1 MWEKPRILM
10 AWGAVHAV
18 DLQALI
24 DELEQGADEAAIEI
38 AAVTL
43 ADPSVSPDALAE
55 LVQHALPAVRRA
67 ATLALGQRKG
77 SRALELLRA
86 RLGDSHAPVRAAAA
100 QALGG
105 LGDPAALPDVLGLL
119 ADRMAAVRVAAA
131 RAVGA
136 FACEQALDALERTLQ
151 REASLEVKLAAS
163 ASLYALGAEEPGLAL
178 RALGSLARLVGRE
191 SDAELVHAAAH
202 AAAGLAAGLDH
213 ATLVEVFRGVPVSGR
228 APLSR
233 ALEEVEA
240 SSPALQRLIVELQAL
255 PPDDETLSRFGS
267 NLSLRALD
275 SPKCYGRDEE
285 VFTALRHLGRSGPRA
300 IVLVG
305 PAGVGKSAVVHALAR
320 QLQAEETLVPR
331 VVHEVTTG
339 EVLSGTRYL
348 GEWQTRLKELQ
359 EALSA
364 PRRAVWYLPD
374 LNRLVDA
381 GTTAHSDESFATM
394 LRPALERG
402 ELALVGESTPEAFRH
417 GLDRFPGFR
426 KLFFKLELEEPDVG
440 ETLEILEAVAR
451 DLVAAHAQRGL
462 ALEAPRAALE
472 LAVELADDYISGL
485 ARPGCAISLVR
496 EALNDLAEEPRDGD
510 GPRVLDGSRLLAT
523 ISRQSGVPVALLD
536 DAVQLDLREV
546 RTFFDERVLGQEDAV
561 EAMVDLIGRIKAGL
575 TDPARPLGVF
585 FFVGPTG
592 VGKTE
597 MAKTVA
603 EYIFGSPERLVRID
617 LGEFKEPDAHRRLV
631 GDPLA
636 VEPSMRSGLLTA
648 PVRERPFSVVLLD
661 EVEKAHRNVF
671 DLLLPLMAEGRLTDE
686 RGRVTDFRHT
696 IVIMTSNLGSDLRED
711 NALGFAATQAHDKI
725 QRVMEEV
732 FRPEFLNRIGKT
744 ILFSPLSVEVM
755 RRLTRREVRRVLS
768 RRGIRR
774 RKVIVELD
782 DSLVGALVREGF
794 SARYGARPLKRR
806 VEEVVLNPLARA
818 LLKIRPEGPQA
829 IVRLGVTQGRPAW
842 ELILERKDDPEDDD
856 ALAVSRPT
864 ARLRDLQGRRVSL
877 DDVREQVE
885 ELHLRVAAMRASIEE
900 RDLRGRKSELLT
912 QSTAP
917 DLWDDPARASRV
929 LSEIHQLEVQLDVP
943 RRLGKRLTSLDG
955 LLEKA
960 ERRSQETAL
969 LNDLFVRLDEVS
981 RDVEFSDYALRCSSA
996 HERGDAYLLL
1006 RRVGTTDFPKDSIA
1020 LMVQMYR
1027 RYWRAKGQRARVV
1040 YEGVS
1045 HKGVLREAAIF
1056 LEGTCAY
1063 GLFRGEHGLHQWVH
1077 RSGENHRQKEVCFVR
1092 VTPLYPAAEPLR
1104 ASEVTQ
1110 EIRPLRDEAGVLL
1123 KRPRAHVVLTHT
1135 PTSVALEGHT
1145 DGSEEAK
1152 EWARSLLAARVA
1164 RAHDHLE
1171 ALDPGVIRRYV
1182 SGRTSVAREFATNLK
1197 LPLERVLE
1205 GELDD
1210 FILPRVYRGQAGE
1223 LPGSG

>member
-1 MWEKPRILM
+1 MD
-10 AWGAVHAV
+10 V
-18 DLQALI
+18 QALI
-24 DELEQGADEAAIEI
+24 DELEQGADDAAIEI
-38 AAVTL
+38 AAATL
-43 ADPSVSPDALAE
+43 AERTVGPATVAGLLE
-55 LVQHALPAVRRA
+55 HAVPAVRRA
-67 ATLALGQRKG
+67 ATLALGQRRDSG
-77 SRALELLRA
+77 ALELLRA
-86 RLGDSHAPVRAAAA
+86 QLGDSHAPVRAAAVQALASLGDA
-100 QALGG
+100 QALE
-105 LGDPAALPDVLGLL
+105 DVLGLL
-119 ADRMAAVRVAAA
+119 NDRMAAVRLAAAQAA
-131 RAVGA
+131 RAFPSAAGI
-136 FACEQALDALERTLQ
+136 EALERTLA
-151 REASLEVKLAAS
+151 RESSLDVKVAAGSSVAAVGEASPELGL
-163 ASLYALGAEEPGLAL
+163 LALGC
-178 RALGSLARLVGRE
+178 LARLVGRE
-191 SDAELVHAAAH
+191 REAELVHPTAQAVAALAQ
-202 AAAGLAAGLDH
+202 GLPHG
-213 ATLVEVFRGVPVSGR
+213 TLVEVLRSVPISGR
-228 APLSR
+228 AALAEALSALEGLSR
-233 ALEEVEA
+233 
-240 SSPALQRLIVELQAL
+240 PLQRVTRELQAL
-255 PPDDETLSRFGS
+255 PPDEELLARFGS
-267 NLSLRALD
+267 NLTRRALD
-275 SPKCYGRDEE
+275 LPRCYGRDEE
-285 VFTALRHLGRSGPRA
+285 VFSVLRQLDRAGPRA
-300 IVLVG
+300 VVLVG
-305 PAGVGKSAVVHALAR
+305 PAGVGKSAIVHALAR
-320 QLQAEETLVPR
+320 QLAAEATLVPR

-359 EALSA
+359 GALSA
-364 PRRAVWYLPD
+364 PHRAVWYLPD

-394 LRPALERG
+394 LRPAIERG
-402 ELALVGESTPEAFRH
+402 ELAIVGESTPEAFRH

-426 KLFFKLELEEPDVG
+426 KLFWKLELQEPDAQ
-440 ETLEILEAVAR
+440 ETLEILEAVTQ
-451 DLVAAHAQRGL
+451 DLLAEHRRRGVE
-462 ALEAPRAALE
+462 LEAPRAALE

-496 EALNDLAEEPRDGD
+496 EALGDLAEDEQQAGR
-510 GPRVLDGSRLLAT
+510 RVLDGSRLLHT

-536 DAVQLDLREV
+536 DSVQLDLREV
-546 RTFFDERVLGQEDAV
+546 HTFFDERVLGQAEVV

-636 VEPSMRSGLLTA
+636 AEPSMRSGLLTA

-711 NALGFAATQAHDKI
+711 NAIGFGFTPAHDKI

-774 RKVIVELD
+774 RSVIVELD
-782 DSLVGALVREGF
+782 DSLVGALVRDGF

-818 LLKIRPEGPQA
+818 LLKTRADGPQT
-829 IVRLGVTQGRPAW
+829 IVRLGVQQGRPAW
-842 ELILERKDDPEDDD
+842 ELILERKDDPDDDD

-864 ARLRDLQGRRVSL
+864 ARLKDPQGRRVSL
-877 DDVREQVE
+877 EDLREQIE
-885 ELHLRVAAMRASIEE
+885 QLHERVAAMETSIHE
-900 RDLRGRKSELLT
+900 RDLRGRKSELLAA
-912 QSTAP
+912 STAP
-917 DLWDDPARASRV
+917 DLWDDPARAGRI
-929 LSEIHQLEVQLDVP
+929 LSEIHQLEVQLEVP
-943 RRLGKRLTSLDG
+943 RRLAKRMTSLDG
-955 LLEKA
+955 LLERV

-969 LNDLFVRLDEVS
+969 LHDLLVRLDDVS
-981 RDVEFSDYALRCSSA
+981 RDVEFSDYALRCSSP

-1006 RRVGTTDFPKDSIA
+1006 RLVGSSEFPKDAIA
-1020 LMVQMYR
+1020 LMAQMYR
-1027 RYWRAKGQRARVV
+1027 RYWRSKGQRARVV

-1045 HKGVLREAAIF
+1045 HQGVLREAAIL

-1077 RSGENHRQKEVCFVR
+1077 RSGENQRQKEVCFVR

-1104 ASEVTQ
+1104 TSEVTQ
-1110 EIRPLRDEAGVLL
+1110 EVRALRDAEGVLL
-1123 KRPRAHVVLTHT
+1123 KRPRAHLVLTHT

-1152 EWARSLLAARVA
+1152 DWARALLAARVA
-1164 RAHDHLE
+1164 RAHDRLE
-1171 ALDPGVIRRYV
+1171 TLDPGVIRRYV
-1182 SGRTSVAREFATNLK
+1182 SGRNPVAREFASNLK

-1205 GELDD
+1205 GELDE
-1210 FILPRVYRGQAGE
+1210 FILPRVFRGRRAGE
-1223 LPGSG
+1223 PPAPSQDPSTTSG